1 MKKNELI
8 LTLPSWF
15 WLAVFFV
22 LPCLVVLYVSFHGSD
37 PYGEIDYSSWTMEA
51 YRSMAGAGFGKVLL
65 RTLGLS
71 LSATLIC
78 LCLAL
83 PAAYA
88 MVHLPGRL
96 QQTVLLL
103 LIIPF
108 WTNFL
113 IRIYAWKIILH
124 PEGFLKSLLVS
135 FHLVSPETS
144 LLYTNG
150 AVLLVLV
157 YAYLPFALLPLY
169 SALEHY
175 DFSLIEAAGDL
186 GASGV
191 QTFFQ
196 VFLPGI
202 RGGLA
207 AAILVVFVP
216 ALGSYIIPEIV
227 GGSNSDM
234 LGNWIARYVF
244 AERNLPRAGAL
255 SGLML
260 LVILLPSCRYIF
272 TFRKKKAVPDLGREE
287 A

>member
-1 MKKNELI
+1 MKKNELL

-15 WLAVFFV
+15 WLAVFFA
-22 LPCLVVLYVSFHGSD
+22 LPCIMVLYVSFHGSG
-37 PYGEIDYSSWTMEA
+37 PYGGIEPRWTWEA
-51 YRSMAGAGFGKVLL
+51 YRTLGGTDFTRVLM
-65 RTLGLS
+65 RTLVLS
-71 LSATLIC
+71 LLTTFIC

-83 PAAYA
+83 PSAYA

-103 LIIPF
+103 MILPF

-124 PEGFLKSLLVS
+124 PEGLVKSLLVS
-135 FHLVSPETS
+135 LHLLSPEAS
-144 LLYTNG
+144 LLYTDG

-169 SALEHY
+169 SGMEHY
-175 DFSLIEAAGDL
+175 DFSLLEAAGDL
-186 GASGV
+186 GASGLSV
-191 QTFFQ
+191 FFR

-202 RGGLA
+202 RKSLR
-207 AAILVVFVP
+207 AAILIVFVP

-227 GGSNSDM
+227 GGSHSDM
-234 LGNWIARYVF
+234 LGNRIARYVF
-244 AERNLPRAGAL
+244 VERNLPRAGAL

-260 LVILLPSCRYIF
+260 LVILFPSCPF
-272 TFRKKKAVPDLGREE
+272 LFRPRKRSPLPGPGRLS
-287 A
+287 